1 MKIANKII
9 ALALMAVAMVFG
21 SCSKDDDV
29 NNVPSQKEIET
40 KIIGKWKKMKQDG
53 KDVATNQRTIWLF
66 NIDGKGTLSVAD
78 HKEGDDRF
86 IWIIKNQFNIPYR
99 EMSFISFHQA

>member
-53 KDVATNQRTIWLF
+53 K
-66 NIDGKGTLSVAD
+66 GTLSVAD
-78 HKEGDDRF
+78 HKEG
-86 IWIIKNQFNIPYR
+86 WR
-99 EMSFISFHQA
+99 ELDTKH